1 MSNNAGFVSQ
11 VAVDKETP
19 VMVESWVESVW
30 KDSCKETVS
39 AVDGRYSSHR
49 CPSLLGVTVSVSQL
63 SRADK
68 DLLRKSIE
76 NHGGGYSGVLEM
88 DKTTV
93 LICASPSGKTY
104 TTTVKLRIFMFNQ
117 FLSLRRQVQPRQ
129 EVEDCLPVLR
139 LGV

>member
-1 MSNNAGFVSQ
+1 M
-11 VAVDKETP
+11 DKETP

-30 KDSCKETVS
+30 KDSCKGTVS

-93 LICASPSGKTY
+93 LICASPSGKTRR
-104 TTTVKLRIFMFNQ
+104 TTAALY
-117 FLSLRRQVQPRQ
+117 FLIGFSRRRQVQPRQ

>member
-1 MSNNAGFVSQ
+1 MSQ

-30 KDSCKETVS
+30 KDSCKGTVS

-93 LICASPSGKTY
+93 LICASPEGNAHTS
-104 TTTVKLRIFMFNQ
+104 
-117 FLSLRRQVQPRQ
+117 
-129 EVEDCLPVLR
+129 
-139 LGV
+139 